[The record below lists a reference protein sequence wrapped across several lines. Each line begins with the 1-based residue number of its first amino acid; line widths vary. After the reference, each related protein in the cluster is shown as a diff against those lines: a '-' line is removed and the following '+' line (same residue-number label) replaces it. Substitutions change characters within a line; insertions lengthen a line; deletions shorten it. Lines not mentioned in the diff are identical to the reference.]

1 MKKRLLLSLA
11 LILVMSVS
19 LFIYQSDVEAKS
31 SGIEENKLT
40 LMSGSAGGYWYRL
53 SAIHAEFL
61 SNGIK
66 DVIVTPV
73 EGTANDNIRV
83 VGLGKDAQ
91 IGYTWASSATDAIKG
106 IRYFEKQK
114 YPDIRQLFQFQDSYF
129 YIVTRADSGIE
140 SLKDLVGKKVQT
152 GRRRSAQDLYFDIIM
167 EEAGITKKDMKKAGH
182 KRMYETYSSAANN
195 MKDGHIDAFVL
206 VGPLKHSVLMELET
220 YFKLKIIPIPKDVAD
235 GFLKRV
241 SGFRGAVA
249 TAGTYKW
256 MKKDVPVLKYFCI
269 AIANAKLSEDRVYE
283 IMKVTYKNIND
294 LQKVS
299 IKAFGHCFN
308 LEHALDGISTE
319 YLHPGAVKY
328 FKEVGVLR

>member
-1 MKKRLLLSLA
+1 MKKRFITTFVLA
-11 LILVMSVS
+11 MVISIS
-19 LFIYQSDVEAKS
+19 LFLVSANSTD
-31 SGIEENKLT
+31 IEQNKLT

-61 SNGIK
+61 SNGIEG
-66 DVIVTPV
+66 VVVTPV

-83 VGLGKDAQ
+83 VGQGKDAQ

-106 IRYFEKQK
+106 IRYFEKQQF
-114 YPDIRQLFQFQDSYF
+114 PDIRQLFQFQDSYF
-129 YIVTRADSGIE
+129 YLVTRADSGIN
-140 SLKDLVGKKVQT
+140 SLKDLVGKRVQT

-167 EEAGITKKDMKKAGH
+167 NEAGITKEDMKKAGH

-206 VGPLKHSVLMELET
+206 VGPLKHSIVMELET
-220 YFKLKIIPIPKDVAD
+220 YFELKFIPIPKNVAD
-235 GFLKRV
+235 GFLKQV
-241 SGFRGAVA
+241 SGFSSAVA
-249 TAGTYKW
+249 PAGIYKW
-256 MKKDVPVLKYFCI
+256 IKEDVPVLRYFCI
-269 AIANAKLSEDRVYE
+269 GIANANLSEERVYQ
-283 IMKVTYKNIND
+283 IMKVTYKNIEA

-299 IKAFGHCFN
+299 LRAFGHCFN

-328 FKEVGVLR
+328 YKEVGVLK